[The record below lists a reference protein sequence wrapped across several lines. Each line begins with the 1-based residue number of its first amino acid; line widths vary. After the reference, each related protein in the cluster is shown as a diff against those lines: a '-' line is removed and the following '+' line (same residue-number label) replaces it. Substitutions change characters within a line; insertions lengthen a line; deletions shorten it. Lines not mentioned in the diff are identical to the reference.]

1 MGSNVITKWHIVDN
15 SNNFVFRDDMDLGTC
30 GFGEDVNFGKCGTR
44 GIVESGM
51 CGLGD
56 DVYFGKCGLGWT

>member
-1 MGSNVITKWHIVDN
+1 
-15 SNNFVFRDDMDLGTC
+15 MDLGTC
-30 GFGEDVNFGKCGTR
+30 GLGEDVHFGTCGTR
-44 GIVESGM
+44 RIVESGM

>member
-15 SNNFVFRDDMDLGTC
+15 SNNFVFRDDMDLGMC
-30 GFGEDVNFGKCGTR
+30 GFGEDVIFGTCGTR